1 MFLLKSLMTI
11 FLIITLIMSTIGNS
25 FAHTFTNNESAA
37 FLALIDNM
45 KIQAG
50 LIQQS
55 ISSGNIDI
63 AKQHI
68 DKLKELYSN
77 HTNEEIAEKNE
88 RIANEISTTINYFTS
103 SLSNQNNFIQSQIDN
118 NVQDLNAIL
127 DESISVRIPQDVLD
141 NSTVQALH
149 FVELVN
155 AVDMN
160 YNDTLVE
167 QEIQNMSL
175 INNSNNNNESRSQIE
190 DVVSYNTA
198 RGLLSVAIDLYESK
212 LKKDGLVASKNQSAT
227 IDKLQEGIEQLKTSI
242 ELKKPSSEITNTIN
256 GTVYPALQE
265 LYNFKLGGEETAH
278 TEEEEHSEASTT
290 VRDSVT
296 VLLQG
301 MSIPATDFIH
311 LYDSTP
317 YHIMNGHVALKAP
330 CEDDSTTPIAVLI
343 GSAPNM
349 TAATLENIPSLS
361 NPGEQCLY
369 HVDLIPGGNVTTITD
384 IALSNTADED
394 IDFPPSATV
403 VIGINEVT
411 KGEHGGEHSEST
423 EEHAATNT
431 AAEEEAGHTE

>member
-11 FLIITLIMSTIGNS
+11 FLLTTLIMSTIGNS
-25 FAHTFTNNESAA
+25 FAHIFTNDESAV

-45 KIQAG
+45 KIQAS

-103 SLSNQNNFIQSQIDN
+103 SLSNQNNFSQSQIDN

-160 YNDTLVE
+160 YNNNTLE
-167 QEIQNMSL
+167 QETQNMSL
-175 INNSNNNNESRSQIE
+175 INNNESRSQIE

-198 RGLLSVAIDLYESK
+198 RDLLNVAIDLYESK
-212 LKKDGLVASKNQSAT
+212 LKSKIIVNNNNSET
-227 IDKLQEGIEQLKTSI
+227 IDKLQEGLEQLKTSI

-265 LYNFKLGGEETAH
+265 LYNFKIGEEAAH
-278 TEEEEHSEASTT
+278 TEEEYRKQVQQKRFSYS
-290 VRDSVT
+290 
-296 VLLQG
+296 
-301 MSIPATDFIH
+301 
-311 LYDSTP
+311 
-317 YHIMNGHVALKAP
+317 
-330 CEDDSTTPIAVLI
+330 LI
-343 GSAPNM
+343 TRHEYSSNRFY
-349 TAATLENIPSLS
+349 TSL
-361 NPGEQCLY
+361 
-369 HVDLIPGGNVTTITD
+369 
-384 IALSNTADED
+384 
-394 IDFPPSATV
+394 
-403 VIGINEVT
+403 
-411 KGEHGGEHSEST
+411 
-423 EEHAATNT
+423 
-431 AAEEEAGHTE
+431 